1 MSHPAFDPRAI
12 VDSDLSVSDKVRR
25 LNAAGLGRSEIA
37 KLVDRSYQQVRQVL
51 VEDERR
57 ALRSKNAAPSGPARA
72 EVREQGATFAG
83 IVRLEVEPGGVLR
96 MPPEMRQVLGARD
109 GGVLIVELGE
119 DRATI
124 LSARAAMAK
133 IDALVASL
141 NIDPGRT
148 LSEELI
154 AERRA
159 ENLRDS
165 QDV

>member
-1 MSHPAFDPRAI
+1 MIDAPFEPQAI
-12 VDSDLSVSDKVRR
+12 VASDLSVSDKIRR
-25 LNAAGLGRSEIA
+25 LSAMGLSRGEIA
-37 KLVDRSYQQVRQVL
+37 KLLERSYQQVRQVL

-57 ALRSKNAAPSGPARA
+57 ALRRQYTAPPPASRVKV
-72 EVREQGATFAG
+72 EERPSTFPG
-83 IVRLEVEPGGVLR
+83 VVRLEVEPGGVLR
-96 MPPEMRQVLGARD
+96 MPPDMQKILGARE

-133 IDALVASL
+133 IDALIATL
-141 NIDPGRT
+141 NIDRDRL

-165 QDV
+165 RDD

>member
-1 MSHPAFDPRAI
+1 
-12 VDSDLSVSDKVRR
+12 
-25 LNAAGLGRSEIA
+25 
-37 KLVDRSYQQVRQVL
+37 
-51 VEDERR
+51 
-57 ALRSKNAAPSGPARA
+57 
-72 EVREQGATFAG
+72 
-83 IVRLEVEPGGVLR
+83 VRL
-96 MPPEMRQVLGARD
+96 PPEMRSVLGARD

-133 IDALVASL
+133 IRALVSSL
-141 NIDPGRT
+141 NIDPKRV

>member
-1 MSHPAFDPRAI
+1 MTVADEIRALAAQG
-12 VDSDLSVSDKVRR
+12 LSRAEIARR
-25 LNAAGLGRSEIA
+25 LGKSYQHVRNVLEGDRLQAAA
-37 KLVDRSYQQVRQVL
+37 KLSTEEASQWPGVA
-51 VEDERR
+51 E
-57 ALRSKNAAPSGPARA
+57 PS
-72 EVREQGATFAG
+72 ATFG
-83 IVRLEVEPGGVLR
+83 RTLRLNVEEGGVVRL
-96 MPPEMRQVLGARD
+96 PPEMRSVLGARD

-133 IDALVASL
+133 IRALVSSL
-141 NIDPGRT
+141 NIDPKRV

>member
-1 MSHPAFDPRAI
+1 MTTASFDPRSI
-12 VDSDLSVSDKVRR
+12 VESELSLSDKIRR
-25 LNAAGLGRSEIA
+25 LNAAGLNRSEIA
-37 KLVDRSYQQVRQVL
+37 KLIDRSYQQVRQVL

-57 ALRSKNAAPSGPARA
+57 GQRRQAAAPVPSAHAG
-72 EVREQGATFAG
+72 VREPGATFAG
-83 IVRLEVEPGGVLR
+83 VVRLTVEPGGVVRL
-96 MPPEMRQVLGARD
+96 PPEMRSVLGARD

-133 IDALVASL
+133 IDALISSL
-141 NIDPGRT
+141 NIDSTRM